1 MKAASAARTRTSW
14 LLWWPAVVM
23 MLGTLLS
30 YVDRASLALLSPMF
44 LSATNMTAQDYSWCI
59 SAFSFAYMFSALGW
73 GSILDRIGLRL
84 GMTISLFIWMMAS
97 ASHAVVG
104 SFLGFAAA
112 RAALGIGEG
121 SIFPG
126 GFRTALD
133 SLPVDKQARGIALA
147 YSGSSLGS
155 IIAPILLTPV
165 AIHFGWRIA
174 FLVTPAL
181 ALLWLFTWNGTV
193 DPSRFPNKSRTAEK
207 FVLPSMRERR
217 FWSLVASYSLGAL
230 PVGGIIY
237 LTPLYLSRAFGLT
250 PAQLGWVLWIPPA
263 GLEAGYFFWG
273 YIADRFERASP
284 RPVWLIVLMALLVL
298 PLAAVHLFNSATI
311 AIVLLT
317 SSLFASGG
325 LVVVTLRTGALAYP
339 HDQRS
344 MAAGIASSSFSAAVA
359 LTLPICGHLF
369 DRHLYTAAFTLVALL
384 PIAGALIWW
393 MLPVRPAEG
402 ADALGSLEGL
412 APVVE

>member
-1 MKAASAARTRTSW
+1 MTMPINAAPGARSHAPT
-14 LLWWPAVVM
+14 LVWWPAIVM

-59 SAFSFAYMFSALGW
+59 SAFSFAYMFSALAW

-84 GMTISLFIWMMAS
+84 GMAISLFIWMLSS
-97 ASHAVVG
+97 AAHALMG
-104 SFLGFAAA
+104 SFMGFAVA

-155 IIAPILLTPV
+155 IIAPIVLTPV
-165 AIHFGWRIA
+165 AIHYGWRMA
-174 FLVTPAL
+174 FLLTPAL
-181 ALLWLFTWNGTV
+181 ALMWLFTWLGTV
-193 DPSRFPNKSRTAEK
+193 DPSRFPNKSRTAQRLV
-207 FVLPSMRERR
+207 FPDMRERR
-217 FWSLVASYSLGAL
+217 FWSLVASYALGAL
-230 PVGGIIY
+230 PVGAVTY

-250 PAQLGWVLWIPPA
+250 PAQLGFVLWIPPA

-273 YIADRFERASP
+273 WVADRFERASP
-284 RPVWLIVLMALLVL
+284 RPVWLIVVMALLVL
-298 PLAAVHLFNSATI
+298 PLAAVHWFNSAPM
-311 AIVLLT
+311 AVALLT
-317 SSLFASGG
+317 FTLFAAGG

-369 DRHLYTAAFTLVALL
+369 DRQLYSVAFGLVALL
-384 PIAGALIWW
+384 PIIGAAIWW
-393 MLPVRPAEG
+393 WFPVRPG
-402 ADALGSLEGL
+402 GNIDSADGL
-412 APVVE
+412 AAS

>member
-1 MKAASAARTRTSW
+1 MTSPPKTASGGGSPLTR
-14 LLWWPAVVM
+14 LLWWPAIVM

-30 YVDRASLALLSPMF
+30 YMDRASLALLSPMF

-84 GMTISLFIWMMAS
+84 GMTISLVIWMVSS
-97 ASHAVVG
+97 ASHALVG
-104 SFLGFAAA
+104 SFLGFALA

-155 IIAPILLTPV
+155 ILAPILLTPI
-165 AIHFGWRIA
+165 AIHYGWRMA
-174 FLVTPAL
+174 FLVTPAM
-181 ALLWLFTWNGTV
+181 ALLWLGLWTGTV
-193 DPSRFPNKSRTAEK
+193 DPSRFPNKSRTAERMV
-207 FVLPSMRERR
+207 FPNMRERR
-217 FWSLVASYSLGAL
+217 FWSLVASYALGAL
-230 PVGGIIY
+230 PVGAVTY

-250 PAQLGWVLWIPPA
+250 PAQLGFVLWIPPA
-263 GLEAGYFFWG
+263 GLETGYFFWG
-273 YIADRFERASP
+273 WIADRFERASP

-298 PLAAVHLFNSATI
+298 PLAAVHLFNSATM

-359 LTLPICGHLF
+359 ITLPICGHLL
-369 DRHLYTAAFTLVALL
+369 DRRLYTDAFGLVALL
-384 PIAGALIWW
+384 PIIGTAVWW
-393 MLPVRPAEG
+393 LFPVRPAEKP
-402 ADALGSLEGL
+402 L
-412 APVVE
+412 AEMP

>member
-1 MKAASAARTRTSW
+1 MTSP
-14 LLWWPAVVM
+14 LAPESPAPRPVVGLVWWPAIVM

-30 YVDRASLALLSPMF
+30 YIDRASLALLSPMF
-44 LSATNMTAQDYSWCI
+44 LSATHMTAQDYSWCI

-73 GSILDRIGLRL
+73 GSVLDRIGLRL
-84 GMTISLFIWMMAS
+84 GMTISLFIWMVSS
-97 ASHAVVG
+97 ASHALVG

-112 RAALGIGEG
+112 RAALGVGEG

-155 IIAPILLTPV
+155 IIAPILLTPI
-165 AIHFGWRIA
+165 AIHYGWRIA

-181 ALLWLFTWNGTV
+181 ALLWLFTWTGTV
-193 DPSRFPNKSRTAEK
+193 DPSTFPNKSRTAQRLV
-207 FVLPSMRERR
+207 FPDMRERR
-217 FWSLVASYSLGAL
+217 FWSLVASYALGAL
-230 PVGGIIY
+230 PVGAIIY

-250 PAQLGWVLWIPPA
+250 PAQLGFVLWIPPA
-263 GLEAGYFFWG
+263 GLETGYFFWG
-273 YIADRFERASP
+273 WIADRFERASP

-298 PLAAVHLFNSATI
+298 PLAAVHLFNSAAI

-317 SSLFASGG
+317 SSLFAAGG

-359 LTLPICGHLF
+359 ITLPICGHLF
-369 DRHLYTAAFTLVALL
+369 DRQLYTAAFALVALL
-384 PIAGALIWW
+384 PLAGTIIWW
-393 MLPVRPAEG
+393 LFPVRPAERL
-402 ADALGSLEGL
+402 DALS
-412 APVVE
+412 A

>member
-1 MKAASAARTRTSW
+1 MNDAHAARPTW
-14 LLWWPAVVM
+14 LLWWPAIVM

-73 GSILDRIGLRL
+73 GSVLDRIGLRL
-84 GMTISLFIWMMAS
+84 GMTISLVIWMLSS
-97 ASHAVVG
+97 ASHALVG
-104 SFLGFAAA
+104 SFLGFAVA
-112 RAALGIGEG
+112 RAALGVGEG

-133 SLPVDKQARGIALA
+133 SLPLDKQARGIALA

-155 IIAPILLTPV
+155 MFAPILLTPI
-165 AIHFGWRIA
+165 AIHYGWRIA

-181 ALLWLFTWNGTV
+181 ALVWLVIWTTTV
-193 DPSRFPNKSRTAEK
+193 DPARFPNKSVTARRMV
-207 FVLPSMRERR
+207 FPSMRERR
-217 FWSLVASYSLGAL
+217 FWSLVASYALGAL
-230 PVGGIIY
+230 PVGAIIY

-250 PAQLGWVLWIPPA
+250 PAQLGFVLWIPPA

-273 YIADRFERASP
+273 WIADRFERASP
-284 RPVWLIVLMALLVL
+284 RPVWLIVLMALLML
-298 PLAAVHLFNSATI
+298 PLGAVHLLNSAPAAI
-311 AIVLLT
+311 ALLT
-317 SSLFASGG
+317 SSLFAAGG

-369 DRHLYTAAFTLVALL
+369 DRHLYTQAFALVALM
-384 PIAGALIWW
+384 PSVGTAIWW
-393 MLPVRPAEG
+393 LFPVRPASKSREPL
-402 ADALGSLEGL
+402 AAGSAGL
-412 APVVE
+412 R

>member
-1 MKAASAARTRTSW
+1 MAINAAPGAPRRKAS
-14 LLWWPAVVM
+14 LLWWPAIVM

-44 LSATNMTAQDYSWCI
+44 LSATKMTAQDYSWCI
-59 SAFSFAYMFSALGW
+59 SAFSFAYMISALAW

-84 GMTISLFIWMMAS
+84 GMAISLFIWMVSS
-97 ASHAVVG
+97 AGHAFVG
-104 SFLGFAAA
+104 SFAGFAVA
-112 RAALGIGEG
+112 RAALGVGEG

-133 SLPVDKQARGIALA
+133 SLPTDKQARGIALT

-155 IIAPILLTPV
+155 ILAPILLTPV

-174 FLVTPAL
+174 FLLTPAL
-181 ALLWLFTWNGTV
+181 ALVWLGVWIGTV
-193 DPSRFPNKSRTAEK
+193 DPARFPNKSRTSQQMV
-207 FVLPSMRERR
+207 FPDMRERR
-217 FWSLVASYSLGAL
+217 FWSLVASYALGAL
-230 PVGGIIY
+230 PVGAITY

-250 PAQLGWVLWIPPA
+250 PAQLGFVLWIPPA

-273 YIADRFERASP
+273 WVADRFERASP

-298 PLAAVHLFNSATI
+298 PLSAVHLFHTAPSAI
-311 AIVLLT
+311 ALLT
-317 SSLFASGG
+317 FSLFATGG

-339 HDQRS
+339 QDQRS

-369 DRHLYTAAFTLVALL
+369 DRHLYTEAFGLVALL
-384 PIAGALIWW
+384 PTVGTIIWW
-393 MLPVRPAEG
+393 LFPVR
-402 ADALGSLEGL
+402 L
-412 APVVE
+412 AVTTVEA

>member
-1 MKAASAARTRTSW
+1 MEAAAGTRQQVRW
-14 LLWWPAVVM
+14 IVWWPSIVM

-59 SAFSFAYMFSALGW
+59 SAFSFTYMFSALGW

-84 GMTISLFIWMMAS
+84 GMTISLVIWMLSS
-97 ASHAVVG
+97 ASHALVG
-104 SFLGFAAA
+104 SFLGFAVA
-112 RAALGIGEG
+112 RAALGVGEG

-133 SLPVDKQARGIALA
+133 SLPIDKQARGIALA

-155 IIAPILLTPV
+155 ILAPILLTPI
-165 AIHFGWRIA
+165 AIHYGWRMA
-174 FLVTPAL
+174 FLVTPTL
-181 ALLWLFTWNGTV
+181 ALFWLFMWTGTV
-193 DPSRFPNKSRTAEK
+193 DPAKFPNKSVTAQQMV
-207 FVLPSMRERR
+207 FPNMRERR
-217 FWSLVASYSLGAL
+217 FWSLVASYALGAL

-250 PAQLGWVLWIPPA
+250 PTQLGWVLWIPPA
-263 GLEAGYFFWG
+263 GLETGYFFWG
-273 YIADRFERASP
+273 WIADRFERASP
-284 RPVWLIVLMALLVL
+284 RPVWLIMLMACLVL
-298 PLAAVHLFNSATI
+298 PLAAVHLFASAATAI
-311 AIVLLT
+311 ALLT
-317 SSLFASGG
+317 FSLFAAGG

-369 DRHLYTAAFTLVALL
+369 DRRLYTEAFGLVALL
-384 PIAGALIWW
+384 PIVGATIWW
-393 MLPVRPAEG
+393 LFPVRPAES
-402 ADALGSLEGL
+402 AAS
-412 APVVE
+412 AVTS

>member
-1 MKAASAARTRTSW
+1 MAINAAPGAPHRKAS
-14 LLWWPAVVM
+14 LLWWPAIVM

-44 LSATNMTAQDYSWCI
+44 LSATKMTAQDYSWCI
-59 SAFSFAYMFSALGW
+59 SAFSFAYMISALAW

-84 GMTISLFIWMMAS
+84 GMAISLFIWMVSS
-97 ASHAVVG
+97 AGHAFVG
-104 SFLGFAAA
+104 SFAGFAVA
-112 RAALGIGEG
+112 RAALGVGEG

-133 SLPVDKQARGIALA
+133 SLPTDKQARGIALT

-155 IIAPILLTPV
+155 ILAPILLTPV

-174 FLVTPAL
+174 FLLTPAL
-181 ALLWLFTWNGTV
+181 ALVWLGVWIGTV
-193 DPSRFPNKSRTAEK
+193 DPARFPNRSRTSQQMV
-207 FVLPSMRERR
+207 FPDMRERR
-217 FWSLVASYSLGAL
+217 FWSLVASYALGAL
-230 PVGGIIY
+230 PVGAITY

-250 PAQLGWVLWIPPA
+250 PAQLGFVLWIPPA

-273 YIADRFERASP
+273 WVADRFERASP

-298 PLAAVHLFNSATI
+298 PLSAVHLFHTAPSAI
-311 AIVLLT
+311 ALLT
-317 SSLFASGG
+317 FSLFATGG

-339 HDQRS
+339 QDQRS

-369 DRHLYTAAFTLVALL
+369 DRHLYTEAFGLVALL
-384 PIAGALIWW
+384 PTVGTIIWW
-393 MLPVRPAEG
+393 LFPVR
-402 ADALGSLEGL
+402 L
-412 APVVE
+412 AVTTVEA

>member
-1 MKAASAARTRTSW
+1 MTFSTNPTSRVQTRVSW
-14 LLWWPAVVM
+14 LLWWPATVM

-44 LSATNMTAQDYSWCI
+44 LSATHMTAQDYSWCI

-73 GSILDRIGLRL
+73 GSVLDRIGLRL
-84 GMTISLFIWMMAS
+84 GMTLSLLIWMLSS
-97 ASHAVVG
+97 ASHAIVG
-104 SFLGFAAA
+104 SFIGFAAA

-155 IIAPILLTPV
+155 MLAPIILTPV
-165 AIHFGWRIA
+165 AIHYGWRMA

-181 ALLWLFTWNGTV
+181 ALVWLFLWTGTV
-193 DPSRFPNKSRTAEK
+193 DPAKFPNKSRTAERLV
-207 FVLPSMRERR
+207 FPNMRERR
-217 FWSLVASYSLGAL
+217 FWSLVASYALGAL
-230 PVGGIIY
+230 PVGAVIY
-237 LTPLYLSRAFGLT
+237 LTPLYLARAFGLT
-250 PAQLGWVLWIPPA
+250 TAQLGYVLWIPPA
-263 GLEAGYFFWG
+263 GLESGYFFWG
-273 YIADRFERASP
+273 WIADRYARASA
-284 RPVWLIVLMALLVL
+284 RPVWLFVVMALLVL
-298 PLAAVHLFNSATI
+298 PLAAVHLFDSAAI
-311 AIVLLT
+311 ALALLT
-317 SSLFASGG
+317 LSLFASGG

-359 LTLPICGHLF
+359 LTLPICGHFF
-369 DRHLYTAAFTLVALL
+369 DRHQYTAAFGLVSLL
-384 PIAGALIWW
+384 PIIGTAIWW
-393 MLPVRPAEG
+393 LFPVAPAVR
-402 ADALGSLEGL
+402 ADG
-412 APVVE
+412 VEDIAVP